1 MFEAMGIDTTGETWR
16 ASAERHLQEVLAGD
30 EVVAAVVD
38 APGGGLAAGGVVE
51 FLQWIPSPSSPFG
64 RAAYISNISTDVPW
78 RRRGLA
84 RAVLDELLVEARR
97 RDVERVELH
106 ATAEG
111 IGLYRSVGF
120 VPREGNPAMRL
131 ANPLSPPVDRPDR

>member
-38 APGGGLAAGGVVE
+38 APGGGLAASGVIE

-64 RAAYISNISTDVPW
+64 RAAYISNMSTDHAW

-84 RAVLDELLVEARR
+84 RAILAVLLAEARR

-106 ATAEG
+106 ATSEG
-111 IGLYRSVGF
+111 IGLYQSVGF

-131 ANPLSPPVDRPDR
+131 ADPLSRPAGRPDR